1 MANIKSAEK
10 RIRTTA
16 KKTEVN
22 KKKKSELKTYMR
34 KFDNTIENG
43 NIEEAKEILK
53 TIDKLL
59 KKATHNS
66 LIHKNN
72 ASRKISHLTKKLNNA
87 M

>member
-16 KKTEVN
+16 KKTAIN
-22 KKKKSELKTYMR
+22 KKKKSELKTYI
-34 KFDNTIENG
+34 KNFNNAIDSG
-43 NIEEAKEILK
+43 NLEEASNMLK
-53 TIDKLL
+53 IIDKLL
-59 KKATHNS
+59 KKATHSN

-72 ASRKISHLTKKLNNA
+72 ASRKISKFTKKLNNA